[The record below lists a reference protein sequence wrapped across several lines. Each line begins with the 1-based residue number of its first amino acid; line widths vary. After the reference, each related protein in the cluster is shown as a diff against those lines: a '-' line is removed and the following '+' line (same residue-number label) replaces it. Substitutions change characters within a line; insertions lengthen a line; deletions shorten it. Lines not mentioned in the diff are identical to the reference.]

1 MKNKILYWAPRVL
14 GILFALFI
22 SIFALDTFS
31 EGYSFWES
39 IVAFL
44 IHLVPTYLAVAALLV
59 AWKWEVPGG
68 LMYIGLA
75 IFYIVMARNQHW
87 IALLFIS
94 GPLLLTGALFL
105 IDHFTL
111 TSTKSSLK

>member
-1 MKNKILYWAPRVL
+1 MNKTLHWAPRVL

-31 EGYSFWES
+31 EDYSFWQS

-68 LMYIGLA
+68 LIYIGLA
-75 IFYIVMARNQHW
+75 VWYLIIARNLHW
-87 IALLFIS
+87 TALLFIS

-105 IDHFTL
+105 IDYFA
-111 TSTKSSLK
+111 SKPK

>member
-1 MKNKILYWAPRVL
+1 MKKTLHWAPRVL

-22 SIFALDTFS
+22 SIFAPDVFG

-59 AWKWEVPGG
+59 ACKWEVPGG
-68 LMYIGLA
+68 LIYISLA
-75 IFYIVMARNQHW
+75 VWYLIMARGQHW
-87 IALLFIS
+87 TAHLFIS

-105 IDHFTL
+105 IDYFA
-111 TSTKSSLK
+111 SKPEKSAPI